1 MFFGGALQTVAV
13 MLWWLT
19 ELVTRYGLTGHYIN
33 WSIVPSAAHG
43 YLMIYGLFP
52 FFMFGFLMTTYPRW
66 MNGKEIPAQRYV
78 PAFML
83 LMLGTVGFDAGLL
96 AGHSVLLVAVVS
108 MLAGWGVALYALLRV
123 LLDAPHP
130 DKLHPKIIFIALSMG
145 WCGLASYFVWLLSG
159 NDAWLHFAIQGGLWL
174 FLLPVFAS
182 VGHRMIPFFTSSA
195 LPFHHVKRPYWPWW
209 VMLAGSVAHGLL
221 QLADASA
228 WLWLCDAPLAVA
240 ACYLSYAWG
249 LAPHTA
255 DSVARRAAHRLRLA
269 GYRHAAVSR
278 VQSVVLFISHGTA
291 HIWGLA
297 PLHALTIG
305 CFATL
310 MMGMA
315 TRVTLGHSGLPMKVD
330 TPVKLMFAG
339 MQLAAVLRVL
349 ADMLPMQA
357 RLLAVF
363 FCCCRLA
370 GVLYALG
377 VALPAGLLARA
388 CGWAGWLIFIND
400 ARCSMACSRRMPWR
414 YSTSH

>member
-1 MFFGGALQTVAV
+1 MIPAKFWSTFTAAPHRVMFFGGALQTVAV

-43 YLMIYGLFP
+43 FLMIYCLFP
-52 FFMFGFLMTTYPRW
+52 LFMFGFLMTTYPRW

-83 LMLGTVGFDAGLL
+83 LMLGTVGFGAGLL
-96 AGHSVLLVAVVS
+96 AGSSVLLVAVAS

-145 WCGLASYFVWLLSG
+145 WCGVASYFVWLLG
-159 NDAWLHFAIQGGLWL
+159 GDDAWLHFAIQGGLWL

-182 VGHRMIPFFTSSA
+182 VAHRMIPFFTSSA
-195 LPFHHVKRPYWPWW
+195 LPFHHVKRPYWAWW

-221 QLADASA
+221 LLANASA

-240 ACYLSYAWG
+240 ACYLTYAWG
-249 LAPHTA
+249 IRHTLHIPLLAVLHIGFAWLGIAMLLYT
-255 DSVARRAAHRLRLA
+255 
-269 GYRHAAVSR
+269 
-278 VQSVVLFISHGTA
+278 VQSFVLFISDGTA
-291 HIWGLA
+291 HIWGFA
-297 PLHALTIG
+297 PQHALTIG

-310 MMGMA
+310 LIGMA
-315 TRVTLGHSGLPMKVD
+315 TRVTLGHSGLPMKVG

-339 MQLAAVLRVL
+339 VQLAAVLRVL

-357 RLLAVF
+357 RLWLYFSAAAVWLACFTPWVWHYLPVYW
-363 FCCCRLA
+363 RVRADGRA
-370 GVLYALG
+370 G
-377 VALPAGLLARA
+377 
-388 CGWAGWLIFIND
+388 
-400 ARCSMACSRRMPWR
+400 
-414 YSTSH
+414 